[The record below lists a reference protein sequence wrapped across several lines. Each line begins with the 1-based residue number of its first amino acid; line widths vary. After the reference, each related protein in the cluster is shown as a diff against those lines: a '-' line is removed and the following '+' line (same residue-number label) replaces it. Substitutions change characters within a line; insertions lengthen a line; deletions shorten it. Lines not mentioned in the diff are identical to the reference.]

1 MGTQF
6 QKTALAIVAILVV
19 GYLGYRLYMG
29 QGLTG
34 GDEQS
39 PNSPATVSSTPLGG
53 GTARTPTPQ
62 PTQASGAA
70 ATVMTAI
77 NTRRTSEKV
86 TALPANAILQREAQR
101 LADDMAKNGYLD
113 HTDST
118 GATFTERMAAS
129 GYASGNVAENIGITS
144 RTSGTDV
151 VSNWDDFFYGASGK
165 HARSQASCDRCRCC
179 HGYVSGPIGD
189 FCRRNLRRPEIVFL
203 LHSKAALLVEVVW
216 SIKTVAFDQFLLL
229 FL

>member
-144 RTSGTDV
+144 GTSGTDV
-151 VSNWDDFFYGASGK
+151 VSNWMISSTGHRESMLDPK
-165 HARSQASCDRCRCC
+165 HRA
-179 HGYVSGPIGD
+179 IGVGVTTGTYQGQSAI
-189 FCRRNLRRPEIVFL
+189 F
-203 LHSKAALLVEVVW
+203 VVA
-216 SIKTVAFDQFLLL
+216 IFGDLK
-229 FL
+229 

>member
-34 GDEQS
+34 GDDQS

-53 GTARTPTPQ
+53 GAARTPTPQ

-77 NTRRTSEKV
+77 NARRTSEKV
-86 TALPANAILQREAQR
+86 AALPANAILQREAQR

-144 RTSGTDV
+144 GTSGTDV
-151 VSNWDDFFYGASGK
+151 VSNWMISSTGHRESMLDPK
-165 HARSQASCDRCRCC
+165 HRA
-179 HGYVSGPIGD
+179 IGVGVATGTYQGQSAI
-189 FCRRNLRRPEIVFL
+189 F
-203 LHSKAALLVEVVW
+203 VVA
-216 SIKTVAFDQFLLL
+216 IFGDLK
-229 FL
+229 